1 MAANKRAKQKD
12 KRAKPR
18 AREAM
23 SQTGLPK
30 PKSPPKSP
38 PKSKS
43 KPKPQPKPNPKTKP
57 KPKPK
62 PDEARVRAA
71 KLEIPEGARALPLAA
86 LRSALGTEVDRVRQL
101 GGYTLILRRGRPVA
115 AVIPYEEF
123 RRYRMEGDKRPLDEF
138 ERDERARRGAEILA
152 GIQKV
157 REAIA
162 RSDAA
167 KKARGEPI
175 PVESAADLINRLRAE
190 RTQQV
195 LDAAEGRS

>member
-1 MAANKRAKQKD
+1 MAANKQAKQKD

-30 PKSPPKSP
+30 PKSPPKA
-38 PKSKS
+38 
-43 KPKPQPKPNPKTKP
+43 KP

-62 PDEARVRAA
+62 PREARGPAA
-71 KLEIPEGARALPLAA
+71 KLEIPDGARALPLAA

-123 RRYRMEGDKRPLDEF
+123 RRYRMNGRF
-138 ERDERARRGAEILA
+138 EEHE
-152 GIQKV
+152 
-157 REAIA
+157 
-162 RSDAA
+162 
-167 KKARGEPI
+167 
-175 PVESAADLINRLRAE
+175 RAE
-190 RTQQV
+190 RGARLVADIRRLRDAIASEWDDGGRPPEAGMPAAQLINKLREERTQRI
-195 LDAAEGRS
+195 LDAASSGSRDDEQDHGGRSRGQT